1 MLEKII
7 GVMMLLI
14 IPMIL
19 FAGAFLGSAIDNN
32 SMLAFIIGSTFVVLS
47 AFNFVC
53 VLIFSYLRSQM
64 EN

>member
-19 FAGAFLGSAIDNN
+19 FAGAFLGSAIDHN
-32 SMLAFIIGSTFVVLS
+32 SVLAFIIGSTFIVLS
-47 AFNFVC
+47 AFNFAF
-53 VLIFSYLRSQM
+53 VLICSYLESQM